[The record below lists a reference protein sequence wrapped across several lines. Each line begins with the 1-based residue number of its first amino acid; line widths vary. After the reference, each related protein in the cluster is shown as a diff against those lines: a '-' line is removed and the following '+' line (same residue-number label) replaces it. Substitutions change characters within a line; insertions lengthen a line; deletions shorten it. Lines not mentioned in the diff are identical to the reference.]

1 MAKTLSH
8 SAWKGTGNMSTQP
21 LGELW
26 VCLSPNDYE
35 VRDCGSRIFYQ
46 QQIILE
52 LIEQFGFDQAVFLLK
67 KMTGES
73 DRIPLVKK
81 YLHQLIH
88 LDQEYDQV
96 IIQDVTEVREE
107 HVYRYSWKEGQ
118 SIRSIT
124 FTTE

>member
-1 MAKTLSH
+1 
-8 SAWKGTGNMSTQP
+8 MSTQP

-46 QQIILE
+46 QQIILK
-52 LIEQFGFDQAVFLLK
+52 LIEQFGFNQAVFLLT
-67 KMTGES
+67 KMMVES

-81 YLHQLIH
+81 YLHELIH

-107 HVYRYSWKEGQ
+107 HVYRYSWKAGQ

>member
-1 MAKTLSH
+1 
-8 SAWKGTGNMSTQP
+8 MSTQP

-26 VCLSPNDYE
+26 VCLSPNNYE
-35 VRDCGSRIFYQ
+35 LRDCGSRIFYQ

-67 KMTGES
+67 KTTGES

-81 YLHQLIH
+81 YLHQIIH
-88 LDQEYDQV
+88 LDHDYDYV
-96 IIQDVTEVREE
+96 IIQDVTKVREE
-107 HVYRYSWKEGQ
+107 HGYRHSWKEGR